1 MLYSTITSIYL
12 MKKLFHLKLLFL
24 ITVFI
29 GLNGLLAS
37 EIDQNPTFVINDGF
51 QSRSLGKFL
60 YYSNVDRDSGQYT
73 LSKQTT
79 PNLGFSKKGY
89 NIYLD
94 IINLSKQRDFRLMIS
109 QPLVDFVSYK
119 LVNASGLILDSG
131 SFGERFPFKHRS
143 KNDPYFIIDLKIPQ
157 DEAVKLQ
164 FFIQTAEQL
173 VLPAYISNANHAL
186 STIKK
191 RDILFGGYF
200 GIILVMAL
208 YNLFVFYS
216 TRDKA
221 YLLYVFYILLVGA
234 TQGCLEGYTFQY
246 IWPDALWFTARSV
259 HVFSGLVSIASI
271 FFMREFLQTKTNNV
285 TIHKLSDAILV
296 LVAIALGLALYQV
309 NQISHMFMQAA
320 IGLVAL
326 FLFSGSL
333 RIYLQGVPQARY
345 FFAAWLILVVGI
357 FAFVLKDAGIIP
369 ANIYTNYTLQVGS
382 AIEVVLLS
390 LALGDR
396 INILQKETND
406 SRETAL
412 AVAKENQRIVARQNI
427 MLEEKVK
434 ERTKELN
441 DTNETLAKT
450 LTNLKHAQSRL
461 IENEKLASV
470 GQLTAGIAHE
480 INNPI
485 NFVKANVEPL
495 KRDVEDIYVLLDK
508 LEKADQVSPEVLVNE
523 LLQVKKELD
532 IDYVRTEI
540 NQLLAGIS
548 DGANRTAE
556 IVKGLRTFSRLDELD
571 FKPIDLNEGIRSTIV
586 LIINEIPNNLRF
598 ELNLNLITN
607 VDCRG
612 GKINQV
618 FMNLITNALYALKRK
633 DSPLTDKDGL
643 TIETKQEGNYAIIT
657 VSDTGEGMSEET
669 VAKIFEPFYTTKP
682 VGEGVGLGLSIVH
695 GIIKEHNGFIEVKS
709 KLGIGTAFIVKLPI
723 VKSR

>member
-1 MLYSTITSIYL
+1 
-12 MKKLFHLKLLFL
+12 MKKLLHLKLLLLFA
-24 ITVFI
+24 VFI
-29 GLNGLLAS
+29 GLKSLLAS
-37 EIDQNPTFVINDGF
+37 QIDQNPTFIIDDNF
-51 QSRSLGKFL
+51 QIRPIGRFL
-60 YYSNVDRDSGQYT
+60 YYSNLDKDSGNYS

-79 PNLGFSKKGY
+79 PNLGFSKKGF
-89 NIYLD
+89 NIYME
-94 IINLSKQRDFRLMIS
+94 IINLSKEQNFKLMIN
-109 QPLVDFVSYK
+109 QPIVDFVNYK
-119 LVNASGLILDSG
+119 LENSAGLVLDSG
-131 SFGERFPFKHRS
+131 SFGEQFPFKNRS
-143 KNDPYFIIDLKIPQ
+143 YNDPYFILDIKVPQ
-157 DEAVKLQ
+157 NESLQLQ

-173 VLPAYISNANHAL
+173 VLPAYISNNYQVL
-186 STIKK
+186 RTIKK

-246 IWPDALWFTARSV
+246 IWPDALWFAARSV
-259 HVFSGLVSIASI
+259 HVLSGLVSIASI
-271 FFMREFLQTKTNNV
+271 VFMRVFLQTKKNNR
-285 TIHKLSDAILV
+285 TIHNLSNAILM
-296 LVAIALGLALYQV
+296 LLAVAIGLSLHQI
-309 NQISHMFMQAA
+309 NQTSHMFMQAA

-326 FLFSGSL
+326 FLFLGSL
-333 RIYLQGVPQARY
+333 RIYIQGVPQARY
-345 FFAAWLILVVGI
+345 FFAAWLVLVVGI

-369 ANIYTNYTLQVGS
+369 ANVFTNYTLQVGS

-390 LALGDR
+390 LALADR
-396 INILQKETND
+396 INILKKETND
-406 SRETAL
+406 SRESAL

-427 MLEEKVK
+427 MLEEKVN
-434 ERTKELN
+434 ERTKELHE
-441 DTNETLAKT
+441 TNETLANT
-450 LTNLKHAQSRL
+450 LSNLKLAQSHL

-508 LEKADQVSPEVLVNE
+508 LEKADQVSPEVLVKE
-523 LLQVKKELD
+523 LLQLKKELD

-548 DGANRTAE
+548 DGAIRTAE
-556 IVKGLRTFSRLDELD
+556 IVRGLRTFSRLDELD
-571 FKPIDLNEGIRSTIV
+571 FKPVDLNEGIRSTII
-586 LIINEIPNNLRF
+586 LIRNQIPNKLRF
-598 ELNLNLITN
+598 ELNLNLKTN
-607 VDCRG
+607 VDCMG

-618 FMNLITNALYALKRK
+618 FMNLITNALYAIKRK
-633 DSPLTDKDGL
+633 DEPVTEADSLI
-643 TIETKQEGNYAIIT
+643 IETNQDGNYAVVT
-657 VSDTGEGMSEET
+657 VSDTGVGMSEET

-709 KLGIGTAFIVKLPI
+709 KPGTGTTFIVKLPI
-723 VKSR
+723 TKSV